1 MIKIGLLGFG
11 TVGSGVAKVLQENF
25 DTIQHKSG
33 QAIYIKRILER
44 DPQKCV
50 QAGIPAETVTQD
62 INDIIHDPDIDIV
75 IELIGGIEPA
85 RTFIIE
91 AMKNGKHVV
100 TANKDLIALK
110 GKELLHTAE
119 EQQVDFYFEASVGGG
134 IPVIMPLKQS
144 LAANNIEAVIGIL
157 NGTTNYILTKMTVEN
172 RDYADVL
179 AEAQALGY
187 AEANPSSDVEGLDAA
202 RKIAILASISFNSR
216 VTVNDVFVEG
226 ITKISPLD
234 IRYARDM
241 GYIIKLLAIAKEE
254 HGSVQVSVY
263 PALLPSNHPLS
274 SVNDSFNAVFIH
286 GDAVGDIMLYGRGAG
301 QLPTASAVIGDVIE
315 IVRNIEHNS
324 TARIGCTCFA
334 EKPLMPHR
342 EIKNKFYVRLNV
354 VDKPGVLA
362 VISSS
367 FGENN
372 VSIASVWQKSQDKN
386 RAELV
391 LITHKVKEL
400 DLEKALNSLADSD
413 CVHNIDNVIR
423 VEGD

>member
-187 AEANPSSDVEGLDAA
+187 AEANPSSDYE
-202 RKIAILASISFNSR
+202 
-216 VTVNDVFVEG
+216 
-226 ITKISPLD
+226 
-234 IRYARDM
+234 
-241 GYIIKLLAIAKEE
+241 
-254 HGSVQVSVY
+254 
-263 PALLPSNHPLS
+263 
-274 SVNDSFNAVFIH
+274 
-286 GDAVGDIMLYGRGAG
+286 
-301 QLPTASAVIGDVIE
+301 
-315 IVRNIEHNS
+315 
-324 TARIGCTCFA
+324 
-334 EKPLMPHR
+334 
-342 EIKNKFYVRLNV
+342 
-354 VDKPGVLA
+354 
-362 VISSS
+362 
-367 FGENN
+367 
-372 VSIASVWQKSQDKN
+372 
-386 RAELV
+386 
-391 LITHKVKEL
+391 
-400 DLEKALNSLADSD
+400 
-413 CVHNIDNVIR
+413 
-423 VEGD
+423 